1 MAHCYTGYTGQARI
15 VVVDTDLVVV
25 VPRLEVVADPIVV
38 AIHSELMVV
47 VVAPTSDHYA

>member
-1 MAHCYTGYTGQARI
+1 M
-15 VVVDTDLVVV
+15 VVVDTGLVLVATVAECKPVVV
-25 VPRLEVVADPIVV
+25 APRLEVVADPIVV